1 MMLRA
6 GVMNDY
12 FAGWLASERQSD
24 YLREVAKDEQA
35 ALLSPVGDVERK
47 RRGSPRAAA
56 ALLMRRLRAFRPH
69 HGLAVR
75 GHVLV
80 GHRR

>member
-1 MMLRA
+1 M
-6 GVMNDY
+6 MNDY

-35 ALLSPVGDVERK
+35 ALLAPAQYADRA
-47 RRGSPRAAA
+47 RRRSARAAV
-56 ALLMRRLRAFRPH
+56 ALIMRRLQAFRPH
-69 HGLAVR
+69 HRLAVR
-75 GHVLV
+75 GHVLA